1 MLTVN
6 KHRPPILK
14 SDVLLTH
21 LYLSCLCGTTVSP
34 DFMLCSN
41 QTKVTLTAATPSLSS
56 ELLHVEYVDIFS
68 MHTNTAASLVLTP
81 AGYSGRSE
89 AARWSETDWQANMLS
104 FQLLSLSNPSVTAVK
119 WWNLSTVTLKRR
131 KGRNDLINAG
141 SSITN
146 SVEQNLGEPCSHTV
160 WSLHSPEI
168 TAAEHVSVM
177 KLKHMLQMMKFIWH

>member
-1 MLTVN
+1 MIKDAICLNKNRHWNMWAVLVCTVTQQWAWCWHLLAAVEDQRQRGDLRLTD
-6 KHRPPILK
+6 RP
-14 SDVLLTH
+14 T
-21 LYLSCLCGTTVSP
+21 CSP
-34 DFMLCSN
+34 
-41 QTKVTLTAATPSLSS
+41 
-56 ELLHVEYVDIFS
+56 FS
-68 MHTNTAASLVLTP
+68 
-81 AGYSGRSE
+81 
-89 AARWSETDWQANMLS
+89 
-104 FQLLSLSNPSVTAVK
+104 FLSLSNPSVAAVK

-177 KLKHMLQMMKFIWH
+177 KLKHMPQMMKFIWH